1 MSLTAACMAVSMFSS
16 SNCPTELRYS
26 MTMDRTTFDGWTVSE
41 GSSSKTYSITSTV
54 YSDNRFSMGYAF
66 EISGQ
71 TTLTNTGNV
80 SRTLSHLI
88 TIPSILNPPFGIL
101 EIDGACINDN
111 SEITLLVTEQVPADS
126 FVTIDFSG
134 YVVFQDPYIG
144 ADITGDYRVDAADL
158 GVFQSLWGSS
168 DARADLNFDG
178 VVDGADQGILLS
190 NWTDLQ
196 E

>member
-26 MTMDRTTFDGWTVSE
+26 MPMERTTFDGWTVSE
-41 GSSSKTYSITSTV
+41 GSSLRTYSSMSTV
-54 YSDNRFSMGYAF
+54 YSDNRFSIGYAF

-71 TTLTNTGNV
+71 TTLTNTDDV
-80 SRTLSHLI
+80 PRTLSHLI
-88 TIPSILNPPFGIL
+88 TIPAILNPPFGIL
-101 EIDGACINDN
+101 EIEGACINDN

-126 FVTIDFSG
+126 FVTIEFSG
-134 YVVFQDPYIG
+134 YVVFQDPYLG

-158 GVFQSLWGSS
+158 GLLQSLWGSS
-168 DARADLNFDG
+168 DVRGDLNFDG
-178 VVDGADQGILLS
+178 VVDGADQGLLLS
-190 NWTDLQ
+190 NWTDSQ

>member
-1 MSLTAACMAVSMFSS
+1 MAVSMFSS
-16 SNCPTELRYS
+16 SNCPTELPS
-26 MTMDRTTFDGWTVSE
+26 TFPVERTTFDGWTASE
-41 GSSSKTYSITSTV
+41 GVSIRTNSSLSTF

-66 EISGQ
+66 DILGQ
-71 TTLTNTGNV
+71 TTLTNTSGE

-88 TIPSILNPPFGIL
+88 TIPAILNPPFGVL

-111 SEITLLVTEQVPADS
+111 SEITVLITEQVPADS
-126 FVTIDFSG
+126 FVTVEFSG

-158 GVFQSLWGSS
+158 GLLQSLWGSS
-168 DARADLNFDG
+168 DARGDLNSDG
-178 VVDGADQGILLS
+178 VVDGADQGLLLL
-190 NWTDLQ
+190 NWTDSQ